1 MIRFLRSRGPPQR
14 ALIETGVLALLLLS
28 LTALIGISHYLLD
41 LKKFREVHQ
50 EQEDTVV
57 KRAQTVLE
65 EVLSKTIADARF
77 LAETAQHIGVPVS
90 LGDARTEMLAAQFSA
105 LNRQRPMYD
114 QIRLLGYRGRE
125 VVRVNYHVDGPRIV
139 KRQKLQDK
147 SKRYYFVQARD
158 LNAGEIYISPVD
170 VNIEWGQVEQIPR
183 PMFRVA
189 TPVFDDNGHRRG
201 VILINYQGQALA
213 EIFKNAIG
221 SAGERLMVVDNRS
234 YWLSNPRQELESGF
248 VYDPDARFKNY
259 YPEVWKRM
267 TQHSAG
273 THVDRRG
280 VFTFARLDLQKMTG
294 VADSPGSSWFIV
306 ALFPSVLLRLALGQS
321 TYLVAYGLLC
331 LLGLI
336 SVAGFGMARIRQ
348 LRALDRL
355 VLVEPMGRALE
366 STANPVVVT
375 NPMDRIV
382 FVNNAVLEHTGYSRQ
397 ELLGHDRID
406 TLVTPAAGEASRAR
420 LRGLTTGKLEP
431 DVFDAG
437 LQDRNGNNY
446 RVAWSESLQRDVS
459 GEVTGVTYIGEVP
472 RSGLQNDEWLR
483 NLAAATEQSPVTV
496 MITDTDG
503 HIEYVN
509 PRFSALTGYSNEE
522 VIGRKPSI
530 LKSGETP
537 PEDYRQLWSN
547 LKAGR
552 EWQGVF
558 NNFKK
563 NGQSYLEATTISPLR
578 DEGGEVTHF
587 LALKEDITERTRLE
601 KNFQLAVEAAPS
613 AMILTNP
620 QGIMVLTNS
629 RAEEMFGYTR
639 EEMHGQSLDMLVPDE
654 ARQAHAGLRRRYAD
668 AAIPRPMGS
677 GVDLHGKHRDGH
689 VFPVDIGLNP
699 IEAGEETMVLSSV
712 VDLSE
717 RRALK
722 DQLEERDRQVVE
734 AHALATVGRMAAM
747 VAHDLRNPLSS
758 VKMGLQI
765 LNRSSSKGHGKGDQE
780 LQQIALDQVQ
790 YMEKILSELLSYAKP
805 TVLNREWLT
814 ISKII
819 DRAVLLCEKEIQRHH
834 IRLKVWNQ
842 LSLPTLYGDPH
853 RLQQAISNL
862 ITNAIE
868 SCVEAGIGKGEIS
881 VRSHLDLGE
890 DIPRVCIEII
900 DNGVGLD
907 HRTESK
913 VFEPFFTS
921 RAKGTGLGLTIVRQI
936 IAAHG
941 GTATL
946 SNEPGGG
953 ARARVNLP
961 TRPLTEAD
969 QTNGPTVTL
978 RPDSDEFRML
988 EVAGTRE

>member
-1 MIRFLRSRGPPQR
+1 MIGFLRTLGPPQR
-14 ALIETGVLALLLLS
+14 ALIESGVLALVLLG
-28 LTALIGISHYLLD
+28 LTAMIGVSHYLLD
-41 LKKFREVHQ
+41 LKKYREVRQ

-65 EVLSKTIADARF
+65 EALSKTVADARF

-90 LGDARTEMLAAQFSA
+90 LGDARTEMLASQFSA

-114 QIRLLGYRGRE
+114 QIRLLGYRGLE
-125 VVRVNYHVDGPRIV
+125 IVRVNYHASGPRIV
-139 KRQKLQDK
+139 ERQKLQDK

-201 VILINYQGQALA
+201 VILINYKGQALA
-213 EIFKNAIG
+213 EIFKTAIG

-234 YWLSNPRQELESGF
+234 YWLSNSRQELESGF
-248 VYDPDARFKNY
+248 VYDPDARFQNY
-259 YPEVWKRM
+259 YPDVWKQM
-267 TQHSAG
+267 AQQSAG
-273 THVDRRG
+273 TYVDRRG
-280 VFTFARLDLQKMTG
+280 IFTFARLDLQKMTG
-294 VADSPGSSWFIV
+294 VTDSPGSSWFV
-306 ALFPSVLLRLALGQS
+306 VSLFPSALLRLSLGHS
-321 TYLVAYGLLC
+321 IYLVTYGLLC
-331 LLGLI
+331 LFGLI
-336 SVAGFGMARIRQ
+336 SVVGFGRIRIRQ

-355 VLVEPMGRALE
+355 ALVEPMGRVLE

-375 NPMDRIV
+375 NPMGRIV
-382 FVNNAVLEHTGYSRQ
+382 FVNDAVLEHTGYSRQ

-406 TLVTPAAGEASRAR
+406 TLVTPAAGEGSRSR

-431 DVFDAG
+431 GMFDAG
-437 LQDRNGNNY
+437 LQDRNGKNY
-446 RVAWSESLQRDVS
+446 RVAWSEVLQRDVA

-472 RSGLQNDEWLR
+472 RAGLQDDEWLR

-509 PRFSALTGYSNEE
+509 PRFTALTGYSNEE
-522 VIGRKPSI
+522 VVGQKPSI

-537 PEDYRQLWSN
+537 LEDYRQLWSN
-547 LKAGR
+547 LKAGC
-552 EWQGVF
+552 EWQGLF
-558 NNFKK
+558 HNRKK
-563 NGQSYLEATTISPLR
+563 NGQSYLEAATISPLR

-601 KNFQLAVEAAPS
+601 KNFHLAVEAAPS
-613 AMILTNP
+613 AMILVNP
-620 QGIMVLTNS
+620 EGIIALTNS

-639 EEMHGQSLDMLVPDE
+639 EEMCGQSLEILVPDE
-654 ARQAHAGLRRRYAD
+654 ARQAHAGLRRRYTNN
-668 AAIPRPMGS
+668 PSSRSMGS
-677 GVDLHGKHRDGH
+677 GLELHGKHRDGH
-689 VFPVDIGLNP
+689 IFPVDIGLNP
-699 IEAGEETMVLSSV
+699 IETSEGTMVLSSV

-717 RRALK
+717 RQALQHK
-722 DQLEERDRQVVE
+722 LEERDRQVVE
-734 AHALATVGRMAAM
+734 SNALATVGRMAAM

-780 LQQIALDQVQ
+780 LQRIALDQVQ

-814 ISKII
+814 IGKIV
-819 DRAVLLCEKEIQRHH
+819 DRTVLLCEKEIQRHH

-868 SCVEAGIGKGEIS
+868 SCVETGTGKGEIS

-890 DIPRVCIEII
+890 DIPRVCIGII

-907 HRTESK
+907 LRTESK

-941 GTATL
+941 GTVTL

-953 ARARVNLP
+953 ARAMVNLP
-961 TRPLTEAD
+961 TRPLTEAGE
-969 QTNGPTVTL
+969 TNRQTVTL

-988 EVAGTRE
+988 EVTGTRE